1 MMKTTKIETPVQS
14 GSIKGLTVGD
24 VVYISGYIY
33 TARDMAHI
41 RMVNSSREGK
51 ELPVELDG
59 GVIFHAGPVVKK
71 EDGGYSL
78 SVIGPTTSI
87 RMEPYSEF
95 MGGLGV
101 KVIIGKGGMVE
112 GTRQALQKYGMVYLQ
127 APPGCAVVLGERVK
141 RVKDVHWIELGVP
154 EAVWELEVE
163 GFGPLIVGMDSKGG
177 SVYKDIQTEGKD
189 IIEKMFQTEEV

>member
-1 MMKTTKIETPVQS
+1 MMKTARIETPVQ
-14 GSIKGLTVGD
+14 GECIKELAVGD
-24 VVYISGYIY
+24 VVYISGYMY

-41 RMVNSSREGK
+41 KMVNSSREGK

-71 EDGGYSL
+71 EDGGYTL

-87 RMEPYSEF
+87 RMEPYTDFIGE
-95 MGGLGV
+95 LGV
-101 KVIIGKGGMVE
+101 KAIIGKGGMVE
-112 GTRQALQKYGMVYLQ
+112 GTRRALQKHGMVYLQ

-141 RVKDVHWIELGVP
+141 RVNDVHWIELGVP

-163 GFGPLIVGMDSKGG
+163 EFGPLIVGMDSKGG
-177 SVYKDIQTEGKD
+177 SVYKDIQTEGKET
-189 IIEKMFQTEEV
+189 IEKMFETEEV